1 MGRLCNPALL
11 AQPLIPALRT
21 SHFPNPP
28 PPTLRP
34 AKQQLDKHRG
44 TYFVVAQRRK
54 ACRLPPPQHG
64 EARSVVSPNM
74 RGRGH
79 YNDSPLRTWCL
90 VRTGRPRVSTIKPR
104 AKTAPMATTVH
115 CRSVWTSPKMIT
127 PKETSADQTYISMTA
142 RR

>member
-1 MGRLCNPALL
+1 VITFMPARVANQDRRAACVHANTELDCFARFRSLSADRALEL
-11 AQPLIPALRT
+11 A
-21 SHFPNPP
+21 
-28 PPTLRP
+28 
-34 AKQQLDKHRG
+34 
-44 TYFVVAQRRK
+44 YFVVPQRRK

-64 EARSVVSPNM
+64 EARSVVSPNI

-115 CRSVWTSPKMIT
+115 CRSV
-127 PKETSADQTYISMTA
+127 
-142 RR
+142 